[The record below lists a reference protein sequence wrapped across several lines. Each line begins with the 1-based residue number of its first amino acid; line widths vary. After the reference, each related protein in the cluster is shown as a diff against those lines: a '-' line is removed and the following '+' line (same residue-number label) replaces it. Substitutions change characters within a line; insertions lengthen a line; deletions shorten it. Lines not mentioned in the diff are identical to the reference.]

1 MIEHIGD
8 VRGLVGCFRLGSCVG
23 GYKIVCGLF

>member
-8 VRGLVGCFRLGSCVG
+8 VRGLLDALGSCVG
-23 GYKIVCGLF
+23 RYKITCGLF